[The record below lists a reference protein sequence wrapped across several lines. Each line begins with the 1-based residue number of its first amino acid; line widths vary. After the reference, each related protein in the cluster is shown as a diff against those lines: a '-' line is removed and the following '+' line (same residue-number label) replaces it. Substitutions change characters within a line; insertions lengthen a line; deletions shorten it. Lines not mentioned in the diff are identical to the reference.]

1 MSLSVTVQL
10 HAAAVVACSELRAV
24 PGLYRKVLDAFTVRD
39 PDWRPGSPTP
49 EFIECFQHLSN
60 RSYLRLPRGGVV
72 MLRELCGGAGV
83 TLVERGGG
91 MVSRSRG
98 ARPLRAVDPLLR
110 DYQRDCA
117 AALVKAGQGVA
128 ELPTGAGKTRT
139 ASAAAVALG
148 EPTIVFTHTDDLLA
162 QWVEAFRNLK
172 AEPRVIAG
180 SASNFAP
187 LRPGEVAVAMIPTV
201 ARCIEAVMPLLTS
214 AGCVVVDEAQHSQ
227 ATTWAAVVSACPA
240 RYRWGLSATKAEDG
254 RGAFADLLFGPT
266 VFKVRTS
273 QLIERG
279 ILRNPRVLP
288 IATGWAPTI
297 EHRLGLVRCEQDDC
311 LTRNRAPWPTLRAGE
326 ARCKRCGAA
335 LCFEKARVGP
345 LDYNAAQS
353 ALISSPRVLGIVV
366 ALTQHAADAGRMVLV
381 LVPRRSA
388 TKAVAGHLRQ
398 RGIPAVGVSS
408 HTRKDQRRAA
418 LEVMRRSAY
427 RALIATT
434 FADEGLDIKPLDF
447 GINCMSGRK
456 QGITKQR
463 AGRLLRLDGA
473 DPIMIELVHGGEY
486 DRQWPRRRAAYEV
499 EYGAA
504 CLLASE
510 PVSLTR
516 AATLLEAAGVP
527 VSFASVPPPPPRPE
541 APAVVAAREQGR
553 PLSRLAVSL
562 PSLDDADERRAAV
575 IVRRR
580 LRAE

>member
-1 MSLSVTVQL
+1 MSSVTVQL
-10 HAAAVVACSELRAV
+10 HAAAVVACAELCAV
-24 PGLYRKVLDAFTVRD
+24 EGLYRKVLSAFTVRD
-39 PDWRPGSPTP
+39 PDWRPGSPGP
-49 EFIECFQHLSN
+49 EFIECYQHLSGKAF
-60 RSYLRLPRGGVV
+60 LRLPRGGLSV
-72 MLRELCGGAGV
+72 LRDLCQHSGA

-91 MVSRSRG
+91 MVTRSLG
-98 ARPLRAVDPLLR
+98 ARSLSVVDPFLR

-162 QWVEAFRNLK
+162 QWVDAFRGLK
-172 AEPRVIAG
+172 VEPRVIAG
-180 SASNFAP
+180 ASSNFKP
-187 LRPGEVAVAMIPTV
+187 LRPGEIAVAMIPTV

-311 LTRNRAPWPTLRAGE
+311 LTKNKRPWPLLRAGE
-326 ARCKRCGAA
+326 ARCKRCDAV
-335 LCFEKARVGP
+335 LPFDKARVGP

-353 ALISSPRVLGIVV
+353 ALINSPRVMGIVV

-388 TKAVAGHLRQ
+388 TRTVAGHLRQ

-473 DPIMIELVHGGEY
+473 DPIMVELVHGGEY

-499 EYGAA
+499 EYGPA
-504 CLLASE
+504 CLLAPE
-510 PVSLTR
+510 PVSLEI
-516 AATLLEAAGVP
+516 AARLLERAGVP
-527 VSFASVPPPPPRPE
+527 VSFASVPPAPPRPE
-541 APAVVAAREQGR
+541 APAVVAAREQKR
-553 PLSRLAVSL
+553 PLSRVAASL
-562 PSLDDADERRAAV
+562 PGLDDTQERQAAV

-580 LRAE
+580 LRAG

>member
-1 MSLSVTVQL
+1 MSSVVVQL
-10 HAAAVVACSELRAV
+10 HAAAVVACAELRAV
-24 PGLYRKVLDAFTVRD
+24 EGLYRKVLNAFTVKD
-39 PDWRPGSPTP
+39 PDWRPGSPGP
-49 EFIECFQHLSN
+49 EFIECYQLLSGK
-60 RSYLRLPRGGVV
+60 SYLRLPRGGLSV
-72 MLRELCGGAGV
+72 LRELCEQSKV
-83 TLVERGGG
+83 KLVERGGG
-91 MVSRSRG
+91 MVTRSRG
-98 ARPLRAVDPLLR
+98 ARPLSAVDPLLR
-110 DYQRDCA
+110 DYQRQCV
-117 AALVKAGQGVA
+117 AALVTAGQGTA
-128 ELPTGAGKTRT
+128 ELPTGAGKTRM

-162 QWVEAFRNLK
+162 QWVEAFRHLG
-172 AEPRVIAG
+172 ASPRVIAG
-180 SASNFAP
+180 GSSNFSP
-187 LRPGEVAVAMIPTV
+187 LRPGEIAVAMIPTIS
-201 ARCIEAVMPLLTS
+201 RSIEAVMPLLTS

-227 ATTWAAVVSACPA
+227 ATTWAAVVGACPA

-266 VFKVRTS
+266 VYKVRTS

-297 EHRLGLVRCEQDDC
+297 DHRLGLVRCDNDDC
-311 LTRNRAPWPTLRAGE
+311 LAKNRRPWPELRAGE
-326 ARCKRCGAA
+326 ARCKRCDSV
-335 LCFEKARVGP
+335 LPFENARVGP
-345 LDYNAAQS
+345 LNYNAAQS
-353 ALISSPRVLGIVV
+353 ALISSPRVMGIVV
-366 ALTQHAADAGRMVLV
+366 ALTQHAADAGRTVLV

-388 TKAVAGHLRQ
+388 TREVAGHLRQ

-408 HTRKDQRRAA
+408 NTRKDQRRAA

-463 AGRLLRLDGA
+463 AGRLLRLEGA
-473 DPIMIELVHGGEY
+473 DPIMIELIHGGEY

-504 CLLASE
+504 CLMAPE
-510 PVSLTR
+510 PVGLVVASR
-516 AATLLEAAGVP
+516 LLEAAGVP
-527 VSFASVPPPPPRPE
+527 VSFASVPPAPPRPE
-541 APAVVAAREQGR
+541 APAVTAAREQNR
-553 PLSRLAVSL
+553 PLSRVAASL
-562 PSLDDADERRAAV
+562 PGLEDASERQAAV